1 MRTQNRYNMEL
12 NYKQFGQGE
21 PIIILHGLFGTLDN
35 WQTIAKQLAENYMV
49 FIVDQRNHG
58 KSPHSD
64 DFSYKIMANDLKEF
78 MFEQHIY
85 EATIIG
91 HSMGGK
97 VAMRFALDYPDMVTK
112 LVVVDIAPKKY
123 KGGHQQIFEAMF
135 GLDLEELTD
144 RKSIDAALKLKI
156 PNNGIR
162 LFLMK
167 NLARQKEGGYRWKM
181 NLPVLYR
188 EYEEILS
195 SIDSEEVYDEPVL
208 FLRGGDSNYIRD
220 EDVLDIQEHFP
231 LMQLETIPNAGHWL
245 HAEAPALFIKTVLN
259 FI

>member
-1 MRTQNRYNMEL
+1 MKL

-35 WQTIAKQLAENYMV
+35 WQTIAKKLAENHMV
-49 FIVDQRNHG
+49 FIIDQRNHG

-64 DFSYKIMANDLKEF
+64 EFSYKIMAEDLKEF
-78 MFEQHIY
+78 MFQHHIY
-85 EATIIG
+85 EAIIIG

-97 VAMRFALDYPDMVTK
+97 VAMRFALDYPDMVSK
-112 LVVVDIAPKKY
+112 LIVVDIAPKKY
-123 KGGHQQIFEAMF
+123 KGGHQTIFEAMF
-135 GLDLEELTD
+135 DLDLENLTD
-144 RKSIDAALKLKI
+144 RRAIDEALKVKI
-156 PNNGIR
+156 PDDGIR

-188 EYEEILS
+188 NYQEILS
-195 SIDSEEVYDEPVL
+195 TIEVDDAYDDEVL
-208 FLRGGDSNYIRD
+208 FIRGGQSKYIRD
-220 EDVLDIQEHFP
+220 EDILDIQEIFP
-231 LMQLETIPNAGHWL
+231 LMQLETIPNTGHWL
-245 HAEAPALFIKTVLN
+245 HAEAPKIFIKIVNN

>member
-1 MRTQNRYNMEL
+1 MEL

-35 WQTIAKQLAENYMV
+35 WQTIAKKLAENHLV

-64 DFSYKIMANDLKEF
+64 EFSYKIMAEDLKEF
-78 MFEQHIY
+78 MFKHHMY

-123 KGGHQQIFEAMF
+123 KGGHQTIFEAMF
-135 GLDLEELTD
+135 ELDLEKLTH
-144 RKSIDAALKLKI
+144 RKEIDEALKIKI
-156 PNNGIR
+156 PEDGVR

-181 NLPVLYR
+181 NLPILYKEYQEVLSDV
-188 EYEEILS
+188 ES
-195 SIDSEEVYDEPVL
+195 DEVYDEDVL
-208 FLRGGDSNYIRD
+208 FVRGENSKYIQD
-220 EDVLDIQEHFP
+220 EDILDIQEHFP
-231 LMQLETIPNAGHWL
+231 LMELETVSNAGHWV
-245 HAEAPALFIKTVLN
+245 HAANPSEFLEKIHMYL
-259 FI
+259 

>member
-78 MFEQHIY
+78 MFKQHIY

-135 GLDLEELTD
+135 GLDLEKLTD

-156 PNNGIR
+156 PNDGIR

>member
-1 MRTQNRYNMEL
+1 MRLQKQEKMEL

-35 WQTIAKQLAENYMV
+35 WQTIAKKLAEEYMV
-49 FIVDQRNHG
+49 FIIDQRNHG

-64 DFSYKIMANDLKEF
+64 EFSYQIMANDLKEF
-78 MFEQHIY
+78 MFNRHIY

-97 VAMRFALDYPDMVTK
+97 VAMRFALDNPDMVTK
-112 LVVVDIAPKKY
+112 LIVVDIAPKKY
-123 KGGHQQIFEAMF
+123 KGGHQTIFEAMF
-135 GLDLEELTD
+135 DLDLENLTD
-144 RKSIDAALKLKI
+144 RRDIDNALKVKI
-156 PNNGIR
+156 PENGVR

-188 EYEEILS
+188 EYQEILS
-195 SIDSEEVYDEPVL
+195 DIESDEVYDESVL
-208 FLRGGDSNYIRD
+208 FIRGENSKYIQD
-220 EDVLDIQEHFP
+220 EDVLDIQEYFP
-231 LMQLETIPNAGHWL
+231 LMQLETVSNAGHWV
-245 HAEAPALFIKTVLN
+245 HAENPKEFLEKVRFYL
-259 FI
+259 

>member
-1 MRTQNRYNMEL
+1 MKL

-35 WQTIAKQLAENYMV
+35 WQTIAKKLAENHMV
-49 FIVDQRNHG
+49 FIIDQRNHG

-64 DFSYKIMANDLKEF
+64 EFSYKIMAEDLKEF
-78 MFEQHIY
+78 MFQHHIY
-85 EATIIG
+85 EAIIMG

-97 VAMRFALDYPDMVTK
+97 VAMRFALDYPDMVSK
-112 LVVVDIAPKKY
+112 LIVVDIAPKKY
-123 KGGHQQIFEAMF
+123 KGGHQTIFEAMF
-135 GLDLEELTD
+135 DLDLENLTD
-144 RKSIDAALKLKI
+144 RRAIDEALKVKI
-156 PNNGIR
+156 PDDGIR

-188 EYEEILS
+188 NYQEILS
-195 SIDSEEVYDEPVL
+195 TIEVDDAYDDEVL
-208 FLRGGDSNYIRD
+208 FIRGGQSKYIRD
-220 EDVLDIQEHFP
+220 EDILDIQEIFP
-231 LMQLETIPNAGHWL
+231 LMQLETIPNTGHWL
-245 HAEAPALFIKTVLN
+245 HAEAPKIFIKIVNN